1 MPSGNQTLHW
11 EIPSSFVEK
20 LMIFLLITQGFFSHP
35 PMQVMLHLSCMMMG
49 DCN

>member
-20 LMIFLLITQGFFSHP
+20 IMIFLLITQGFFASTNAGNAP
-35 PMQVMLHLSCMMMG
+35 FVMH
-49 DCN
+49 DDE